1 MKYDLHTHSK
11 YSADGFLEPE
21 KIVETAMRKGL
32 SGIAITDHNTINGAL
47 KAKRYETDD
56 FNVICGSEIST
67 ERGEVIGLFLS
78 SEIISHTFIDVVE
91 EIREQDG
98 IIILP
103 HPYDNLRKN
112 GIHLEK
118 KEVKLIDGIEIY
130 NSRCMFQK
138 YNNDALHF
146 AKKNNLIGVA
156 GSDAHFARE
165 IGNAGVFIR
174 KGNIRNTII
183 SGDLC
188 PFGKKSSLTNLVA
201 TKLIKTWRDLSHS
214 KFRQID

>member
-1 MKYDLHTHSK
+1 MRYDLHTHSK
-11 YSADGFLEPE
+11 YSVDGFLEPE
-21 KIVETAMRKGL
+21 KIVETAMRRGL
-32 SGIAITDHNTINGAL
+32 SGIAITDHNTIKGAL

-56 FNVICGSEIST
+56 FNIICGSEIST

-78 SEIISHTFIDVVE
+78 SEITSHVFIDVVE
-91 EIREQDG
+91 EIKEQDG

-103 HPYDNLRKN
+103 HPYDKLRKN

-138 YNNDALHF
+138 YNNDALQF

-156 GSDAHFARE
+156 GSDAHFAGE

-174 KGNIRNTII
+174 EGNIRNTII
-183 SGDLC
+183 NGDLC
-188 PFGKKSSLTNLVA
+188 PFGKKSSLTNLVT

-214 KFRQID
+214 KFREID

>member
-11 YSADGFLEPE
+11 YSADGFIEPE
-21 KIVETAMRKGL
+21 KIVETALRRGL
-32 SGIAITDHNTINGAL
+32 SGIAITDHDTIKGSL
-47 KAKRYETDD
+47 KAKKYETKD
-56 FNVICGSEIST
+56 FKVICGSEIST

-78 SEIISHTFIDVVE
+78 SEITSQTFMDVVE
-91 EIREQDG
+91 EIKEQDG
-98 IIILP
+98 ITILP
-103 HPYDNLRKN
+103 HPFDNVRKN

-118 KEVKLIDGIEIY
+118 KEVKLIDGVEIY

-138 YNNDALHF
+138 YNNNALQF
-146 AKKNNLIGVA
+146 AKNHNLIGVA

-174 KGNIRNTII
+174 KDSIRDAIS
-183 SGDLC
+183 SGDLY

-201 TKLIKTWRDLSHS
+201 TKLIKTWRDLLTLE
-214 KFRQID
+214 I